1 MAKKSNSELFASL
14 LYIIIGVLLVIFRSQ
29 TLDWAMTIAGI
40 LFVVFGILELVKK
53 NWVGGAISLLIG
65 IVILV
70 LGWTVAWLVL
80 LVLGILIAIKGIIAL
95 VAALQKKRKNALE
108 IIFPI
113 LTIIL
118 GLMLAF
124 GNGLDLIIVIVGV
137 LLAIDGIIGLIGSLK
152 K

>member
-40 LFVVFGILELVKK
+40 LFVVYGILKLIMK
-53 NWVGGAISLLIG
+53 NSVGGAVSLLIG

-70 LGWTVAWLVL
+70 LGWTLAWLVL
-80 LVLGILIAIKGIIAL
+80 LVLGIFIGIKGIVAL
-95 VAALQKKRKNALE
+95 VNVLTKKKKNVLE
-108 IIFPI
+108 ILFPI

-124 GNGLDLIIVIVGV
+124 GNGLDFIIVIVGV
-137 LLAIDGIIGLIGSLK
+137 LLAIDGVIGLIGSLK